1 MSKNFLIEAYRKM
14 QQRLQSGFIHAG
26 VLRQGSWSLDRN
38 LQEDALGDAFCK
50 LWCANYDPATRE
62 EGEKLLYAASR
73 RRQISLW
80 RSMKRHPQAPLTDIR
95 IAEPPPDTEAE
106 ETYRQVWEI
115 IQTQLT
121 PLQVDILSRYDLNG
135 ESYSDIAKRLGMQEA
150 AVRMQLSRARK
161 KIREIYRRKNDE

>member
-1 MSKNFLIEAYRKM
+1 
-14 QQRLQSGFIHAG
+14 
-26 VLRQGSWSLDRN
+26 
-38 LQEDALGDAFCK
+38 
-50 LWCANYDPATRE
+50 
-62 EGEKLLYAASR
+62 
-73 RRQISLW
+73 
-80 RSMKRHPQAPLTDIR
+80 MKRHPQAPLTDIR
-95 IAEPPPDTEAE
+95 IAEPPPDTETE

-121 PLQVDILSRYDLNG
+121 PLQVDILLRHDLNG